1 MKERI
6 GILGGSF
13 DPVHNGHIALA
24 EECLHQLKLDKVVFV
39 PAHTSPF
46 KRESGAA
53 SCEDRLQMLRL
64 ALKKEEGLELSTY
77 EIDKGGVSY
86 SVETVSHFR
95 KTYGDEAELFFI
107 SGADSSK
114 DLSEWK
120 DIEKLLFLCTFVI
133 ATRPGWGENSPYEE
147 KIKRIMI
154 PSVDVS
160 SSLVRERA
168 KNSKSIDKLVPRE
181 VAAYIKEKALYRNT

>member
-120 DIEKLLFLCTFVI
+120 DIEKLLFLCITISEHGIDYMVI
-133 ATRPGWGENSPYEE
+133 LILFILFLIFPIMCLTLFMSILNNLLNIISVISFQSTR
-147 KIKRIMI
+147 
-154 PSVDVS
+154 V
-160 SSLVRERA
+160 
-168 KNSKSIDKLVPRE
+168 
-181 VAAYIKEKALYRNT
+181 